1 MEETHS
7 VDITVRRSLKGAI
20 VRAPMDLLFLGV
32 PGFCSNQSYPVS
44 LIGGCRSQST
54 QSTLSTAVQI
64 TPAQPSAE
72 MCVFVQDRVWNQVH
86 AF

>member
-1 MEETHS
+1 
-7 VDITVRRSLKGAI
+7 
-20 VRAPMDLLFLGV
+20 MDLLFLGV